1 MVEYGFIIQTIDIK
15 PDMEDTTADQLS
27 QTMAIGL
34 NKIVQGAS
42 KGLSNLPG
50 GGNGE
55 ILSHNLTR
63 IGGHLVV
70 SFLFR
75 R

>member
-1 MVEYGFIIQTIDIK
+1 VAEYGFIVQTIDIK
-15 PDMEDTTADQLS
+15 PDMEDSTADQLS

-50 GGNGE
+50 GGGGE
-55 ILSHNLTR
+55 IISHNLTR

-70 SFLFR
+70 SFLFKR
-75 R
+75 

>member
-1 MVEYGFIIQTIDIK
+1 MAEYGFIVQTIEIK
-15 PDMEDTTADQLS
+15 PGTEDATADQVS
-27 QTMAIGL
+27 QTMAMGL
-34 NKIVQGAS
+34 NKTVQGAS

-55 ILSHNLTR
+55 ILSHSITR
-63 IGGHLVV
+63 NGSHLVV

>member
-1 MVEYGFIIQTIDIK
+1 MAEYGFIIQTIDIK
-15 PDMEDTTADQLS
+15 PDMEDSTADQLS
-27 QTMAIGL
+27 QNMAIAL
-34 NKIVQGAS
+34 NTIAQSAA